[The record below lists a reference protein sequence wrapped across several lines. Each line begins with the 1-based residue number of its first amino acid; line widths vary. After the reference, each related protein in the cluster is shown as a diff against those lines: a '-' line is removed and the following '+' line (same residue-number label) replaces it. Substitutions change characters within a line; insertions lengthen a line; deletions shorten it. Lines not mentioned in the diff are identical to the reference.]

1 MALIRQNRLVLQ
13 FDLGI
18 GTEQAEEAAE
28 HLLTLGVEHGVGV
41 LGLGFAGSGA
51 RKAHK
56 GTQQGVPQG
65 VCRGVRRA
73 EIVGHGS
80 VLSSVKICKE
90 YSPFIRAIQAAEKSP
105 LTAEGAGNEKI
116 RAMQELLLP
125 ASQPAEHDLCRSGA

>member
-1 MALIRQNRLVLQ
+1 MSIFITLIAALIVFSAVIAIHEFGHFAVAKLC
-13 FDLGI
+13 GI
-18 GTEQAEEAAE
+18 QVNEFSIGMGP
-28 HLLTLGVEHGVGV
+28 TLWK
-41 LGLGFAGSGA
+41 
-51 RKAHK
+51 KAHK

-125 ASQPAEHDLCRSGA
+125 ASQPAEHDLCRSSA

>member
-1 MALIRQNRLVLQ
+1 MLFGTGDVQHALQRFGRGIRLCCQTQ
-13 FDLGI
+13 P
-18 GTEQAEEAAE
+18 
-28 HLLTLGVEHGVGV
+28 GVEHGVGV

-125 ASQPAEHDLCRSGA
+125 ASQPAEHDLCRSSA